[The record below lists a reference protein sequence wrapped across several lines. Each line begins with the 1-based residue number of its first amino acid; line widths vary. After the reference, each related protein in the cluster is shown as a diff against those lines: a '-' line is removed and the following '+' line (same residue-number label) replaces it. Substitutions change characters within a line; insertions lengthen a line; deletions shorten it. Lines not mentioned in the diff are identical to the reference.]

1 MADTATPGSAHDG
14 RQPGA
19 EPEQAADAARRPAAP
34 PPETAPDRKDRKALS
49 EDPPTGGLTAVL
61 GKLRE
66 AAAAHDDELS
76 DPGSLPQLG

>member
-1 MADTATPGSAHDG
+1 MADTVKPGAAPDR
-14 RQPGA
+14 RQPGS
-19 EPEQAADAARRPAAP
+19 EPEQA
-34 PPETAPDRKDRKALS
+34 PDRAALT

-61 GKLRE
+61 GKLRD

>member
-1 MADTATPGSAHDG
+1 MADTATPDSAHDG
-14 RQPGA
+14 RQPPGG
-19 EPEQAADAARRPAAP
+19 EPEQAADAARRP
-34 PPETAPDRKDRKALS
+34 PETAPDRKALS

-76 DPGSLPQLG
+76 DPGSLPQPG

>member
-14 RQPGA
+14 RQPGSK
-19 EPEQAADAARRPAAP
+19 PEQAADAARRPTAP
-34 PPETAPDRKDRKALS
+34 PPETAPDRKVLS

-76 DPGSLPQLG
+76 DPGSLPQLS

>member
-1 MADTATPGSAHDG
+1 MADTAKPGNG
-14 RQPGA
+14 RQPPGS
-19 EPEQAADAARRPAAP
+19 EPEQAADAARHPAAP
-34 PPETAPDRKDRKALS
+34 PPKPAPDRTALS

-76 DPGSLPQLG
+76 DPGSLPQPG

>member
-1 MADTATPGSAHDG
+1 MADTAKPGAAQDG
-14 RQPGA
+14 RQPPGS
-19 EPEQAADAARRPAAP
+19 EPEQAADAARHPAAP
-34 PPETAPDRKDRKALS
+34 APAAAPDHAARG

-76 DPGSLPQLG
+76 DPGSLPQLS